1 MEIIKSNREL
11 THLSTKQLRALISS
25 LAMDIEF
32 YYGNSRG
39 AICSIKAKHI
49 DICFGDYNVPNDR
62 TDLECHSVD
71 EVMTAK
77 FIKGHSL
84 TELCDKILFD
94 I

>member
-1 MEIIKSNREL
+1 MVIIKSNREL
-11 THLSTKQLRALISS
+11 THLTTKQLRALISS

-32 YYGNSRG
+32 YYGDSRG
-39 AICSIKAKHI
+39 AICPINAKHI
-49 DICFGDYNVPNDR
+49 DICFGDYNVPSDC
-62 TDLECHSVD
+62 TYVKCHSVD

-84 TELCDKILFD
+84 IELCDKILFD